1 MTPCTAV
8 RQASLS
14 LTISQ
19 SLLKIMS
26 IELVMLSNFSS
37 SSTLFS
43 FCLQSFPTSRSF
55 LMSHLFASDGQSI
68 GASALALVLPME
80 IQTLFLLGLT
90 SLMSLKSKW
99 PSRVFSST
107 TIWKHQ
113 TFMVQFSHPYRTTG
127 KTIAL
132 TMRTFVSKVMSLLFN
147 MLSRF
152 AITFL
157 PRSKYL
163 LISWLQSLSSV
174 ILDPRKTKS
183 VPASTLSP
191 SICHE
196 VMGSDAMILVF
207 WMLRFKGTFSISCLS

>member
-1 MTPCTAV
+1 MTAA
-8 RQASLS
+8 RQASLYF
-14 LTISQ
+14 TISR

-26 IELVMLSNFSS
+26 IELVMSCSHRVLCHP
-37 SSTLFS
+37 LLLLPS
-43 FCLQSFPTSRSF
+43 FFPPASRSF
-55 LMSHLFASDGQSI
+55 LMSGLLTSGGQSI

-152 AITFL
+152 LIVFL

-163 LISWLQSLSSV
+163 LISWVQSLSAV
-174 ILDPRKTKS
+174 ILELKKVKCVQINS
-183 VPASTLSP
+183 QYL
-191 SICHE
+191 
-196 VMGSDAMILVF
+196 
-207 WMLRFKGTFSISCLS
+207 